1 MQNQGGEGSGQEK
14 AKKGPGFLPELLLIK
29 FWPDGRLGQNKYK
42 RWSIISSNERP
53 EGLLGC
59 WQLDVQATS
68 LVWEADVTLPRVK
81 ERLVSES
88 NEGRWNGIQWNFVVE
103 A

>member
-14 AKKGPGFLPELLLIK
+14 AKKDPGFLPELLIK
-29 FWPDGRLGQNKYK
+29 FCPDGRLGQNKHK

-53 EGLLGC
+53 EGPLGC

-68 LVWEADVTLPRVK
+68 FVWEADVTLHRVK
-81 ERLVSES
+81 ERLVSEG
-88 NEGRWNGIQWNFVVE
+88 NE
-103 A
+103 